1 MNTSGMDRKQEN
13 PVKIAI
19 LEGNSLGA
27 DMDFSPF
34 YELGKSSFTRKLLRR
49 KWRKES
55 GMWISS

>member
-27 DMDFSPF
+27 DMDFS
-34 YELGKSSFTRKLLRR
+34 SFL
-49 KWRKES
+49 
-55 GMWISS
+55 

>member
-19 LEGNSLGA
+19 LEGNSLGV

-34 YELGKSSFTRKLLRR
+34 YELGEVAFYPKTSPEEMADMVMNRIL
-49 KWRKES
+49 
-55 GMWISS
+55 